1 MDQSTIDT
9 LKGLFDTGG
18 VVVVTVMLWV
28 VWRRLNDVTDR
39 LIDIATEIR
48 AQTIVMRSSAPNQTQ
63 GNVNPQ

>member
-1 MDQSTIDT
+1 MELDT
-9 LKGLFDTGG
+9 LKGLFDLGG
-18 VVVVTVMLWV
+18 VVVVTAMLWI

-48 AQTIVMRSSAPNQTQ
+48 AQTIVMRSSAPKETQ